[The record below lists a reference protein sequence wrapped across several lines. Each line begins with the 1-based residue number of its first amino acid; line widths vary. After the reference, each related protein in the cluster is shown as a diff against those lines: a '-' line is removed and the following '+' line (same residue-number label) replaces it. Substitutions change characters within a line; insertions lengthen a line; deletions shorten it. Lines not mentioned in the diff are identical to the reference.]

1 MAGNLSGTDSDYP
14 KVTMETSRQTRMTVA
29 WPWIGTAAR
38 LGLAAVWL
46 IAGALKVGDLAA
58 SARAVN
64 AYQVMSYD
72 TAKVVGAVQPF
83 LEIAL
88 GLLLLIGL
96 STRLTAVI
104 SALLLAVFVAGI
116 ASAWARGLRIDCGC
130 FSSGG
135 ELGRGESTAYG
146 VDIARDLAFLALSG
160 LLVWRP
166 RTRFSLDGV
175 LLGEK

>member
-1 MAGNLSGTDSDYP
+1 
-14 KVTMETSRQTRMTVA
+14 METSRQTRMAVA
-29 WPWIGTAAR
+29 WPWTGTAAR
-38 LGLAAVWL
+38 AVLGVVWL
-46 IAGALKVGDLAA
+46 TAGALKVGDPAA
-58 SARAVN
+58 AARAVH
-64 AYQVMSYD
+64 AYQVMSYE
-72 TAKVVGAVQPF
+72 TAEVVGAVQPF

-96 STRLTAVI
+96 STRLTAAV
-104 SALLLAVFVAGI
+104 SAVLMTVFIAGI
-116 ASAWARGLRIDCGC
+116 SWAWARGLRIDCGC

-135 ELGRGESTAYG
+135 QLGPGESPSYG
-146 VDIARDLAFLALSG
+146 LDILRDLALLALSG